1 MINDRYS
8 NYGTIACY
16 FSVILWKPEREGD
29 QKEANGRKIIKTIK
43 NKDG

>member
-1 MINDRYS
+1 MIDTR
-8 NYGTIACY
+8 IMIQLLVI